1 MEILKNI
8 VPAISAGAR
17 NESFTSVGSSLLM
30 LGIILTLIATAVVV
44 AKVRK
49 EI

>member
-1 MEILKNI
+1 MRFLENI

-17 NESFTSVGSSLLM
+17 NDSFTSAGSCLLM

-44 AKVRK
+44 AKVKK

>member
-1 MEILKNI
+1 MEFLENI

-17 NESFTSVGSSLLM
+17 NDSFTSTGSSLLM

-44 AKVRK
+44 TKLRK

>member
-1 MEILKNI
+1 MRFLENI

-17 NESFTSVGSSLLM
+17 NDSFTSAGSSLLM
-30 LGIILTLIATAVVV
+30 LGIVVVLASIAVVV
-44 AKVRK
+44 TKLKK

>member
-1 MEILKNI
+1 MRFLENI

-17 NESFTSVGSSLLM
+17 NEEFASVGSSLLM
-30 LGIILTLIATAVVV
+30 LGIIVVLATTAIVV
-44 AKVRK
+44 AKIKK